1 MPLNAGQSAFP
12 LVSTPDH
19 YIEANIRETDLTY
32 VREGDPARITVD
44 AYPDSP
50 IAGKVTTLAPASGS
64 LFALLPQ
71 NATGNW
77 LKVVQRI
84 PVRLSID
91 TVPNGVAL
99 RAGMSVKIS
108 ISTRGNVRS
117 MREACDANQRRVERG
132 LEELQSWSWPIAAT
146 TVAQIHSVV
155 MISLLASCRKSSSSI
170 RLKLTRGID
179 GAAIRDPRAATDRPL
194 RDQLNRSSIHIS
206 HPFGRIQ

>member
-108 ISTRGNVRS
+108 IDTGP
-117 MREACDANQRRVERG
+117 A
-132 LEELQSWSWPIAAT
+132 LAAR
-146 TVAQIHSVV
+146 TVARHQRNFR
-155 MISLLASCRKSSSSI
+155 SLRWPGWSTAS
-170 RLKLTRGID
+170 G
-179 GAAIRDPRAATDRPL
+179 
-194 RDQLNRSSIHIS
+194 
-206 HPFGRIQ
+206 